1 MINAIYTGTK
11 SFAITLMRGVGQVM
25 FQGNAKTGLLMLI
38 AIFYGAYANSTPA
51 VAWGA
56 LVGCVTS
63 TFSGYLLG
71 VKRKEG
77 REGMWGFNGILV
89 GCAFPTFLTD
99 TPLMWLALIL
109 CAASTTWIRQGFNN
123 ILVHWKI
130 NSLTFPFVFMTWLF
144 LLASSYLDGLHA
156 YGLDTPALAEY
167 YKYEI
172 NTSPLALICYWLKG
186 ISQVF
191 LINDCITGFMFL
203 IALSVSS
210 RWAAIWAGVGSAI
223 SLAIA
228 ILYTG
233 NPDNIT
239 QGLFGFS
246 PVLTG
251 IAIGSTFYKP
261 SLRSAAWSV
270 IAIIFTVF
278 VQGALDTAMLPYGLP
293 TLTAP
298 FCLTTWLFLLPMYKF
313 DNRPDEVNHS
323 EWHTI
328 IEDLRKLEKEL

>member
-1 MINAIYTGTK
+1 MRNASYHYTKLFTT
-11 SFAITLMRGVGQVM
+11 ALMRGVGQVM

-56 LVGCVTS
+56 LIGCLTS
-63 TFSGYLLG
+63 TITGYLLG
-71 VKRKEG
+71 VKPNEGKEG
-77 REGMWGFNGILV
+77 LWGFNGILV
-89 GCAFPTFLTD
+89 GCAFPTFLVD
-99 TPLMWLALIL
+99 TPLMWTALIL
-109 CAASTTWIRQGFNN
+109 CAASTTWIRQGLNN
-123 ILVHWKI
+123 VMAHWKI

-144 LLASSYLDGLHA
+144 LLASNYLDGLHA
-156 YGLDTPALAEY
+156 YGLDVPTLSEN
-167 YKYEI
+167 YKYEL

-203 IALSVSS
+203 IALAVSNK
-210 RWAAIWAGVGSAI
+210 WAAIWAGLGSAI
-223 SLAIA
+223 SMAIA

-233 NPDNIT
+233 NPENIT

-251 IAIGSTFYKP
+251 IAIGATFYKP
-261 SLRSAAWSV
+261 CIKSSIWAIA
-270 IAIIFTVF
+270 AIIFTVF
-278 VQGALDTAMLPYGLP
+278 IQGALDSVMLPYGLP

-313 DNRPDEVNHS
+313 DNRNDDINHS

-328 IEDLRKLEKEL
+328 IEELRKIEKRI